1 MNAPGARDDASRR
14 AHELLVDQLGRLTT
28 SAEWLAMLDAT
39 RRFHTYSAR
48 NVMLLIAQGASGR
61 VAGYRTWQTI
71 PAHDGQHCQVRRGA
85 TGLLVLAPVT
95 RTVRDADPATG
106 EEPTRRVLVGF
117 KAVRVF
123 DEAALVSP
131 PAIPEVRPAL
141 LAGHAPHQLFDGLAH
156 QVRAAGFS
164 LADGDCA
171 PANGETSWGTRQ
183 VTLRGDLDG
192 AQRTKT
198 LAHELAHIRLHNP
211 DTHPEAAQLSRARAE
226 VEAESVAYLVCTH
239 AGLDTAD
246 YTIPYVALWSGG
258 NLDLVADTAEHAVTA
273 ARAITS
279 GLHAHLELPAP
290 DANPQ
295 STPDRAHAQHIA
307 DQPLCP
313 RPDALS
319 RARTAHPSNTTA
331 EPDLQAITQT
341 VERDAHRAITRLAAD
356 PAAWGAD
363 NETAA
368 IVRRLA
374 ANHPGVDPATTPAR
388 PRRPVARRRPTPP
401 PPEPRGIG
409 LA

>member
-1 MNAPGARDDASRR
+1 MHAPAARDDATRR
-14 AHELLVDQLGRLTT
+14 AHELLLDQLGQLTT

-95 RTVRDADPATG
+95 RTVRDADATTG
-106 EEPTRRVLVGF
+106 EETTRRVLAGF

-123 DEAALVSP
+123 DEAALASP

-141 LAGHAPHQLFDGLAH
+141 LAGHASHQLFDGLAH
-156 QVRAAGFS
+156 QLRAAGFS
-164 LADGDCA
+164 LVAGDCA
-171 PANGETSWGTRQ
+171 PANGETSWTARQ

-211 DTHPEAAQLSRARAE
+211 DTHPAGPQPSRARAE

-239 AGLDTAD
+239 AGLDTAG
-246 YTIPYVALWSGG
+246 YTIPYVALWSDG

-279 GLHAHLELPAP
+279 GLHAHLELP
-290 DANPQ
+290 
-295 STPDRAHAQHIA
+295 TPDTTPRPEGDQPCAEHVA
-307 DQPLCP
+307 DQPPSSL
-313 RPDALS
+313 PDPLT
-319 RARTAHPSNTTA
+319 RARTAHPSNTPA
-331 EPDLQAITQT
+331 APDLQTIAQA
-341 VERDAHRAITRLAAD
+341 VERDARRAISRLAAD
-356 PAAWGAD
+356 PNAWGAD

-388 PRRPVARRRPTPP
+388 PPPLAPRHPTPP
-401 PPEPRGIG
+401 PPEPPGIG

>member
-1 MNAPGARDDASRR
+1 MHAPAARDNASRR

-95 RTVRDADPATG
+95 RTVRDSDAATG
-106 EEPTRRVLVGF
+106 EETTRRVLAGF

-123 DEAALVSP
+123 DEAALVSR

-171 PANGETSWGTRQ
+171 PANGETSWAARH
-183 VTLRGDLDG
+183 VTLRGNLDG

-226 VEAESVAYLVCTH
+226 VEAESVAYLVCTN

-279 GLHAHLELPAP
+279 GLHAHLELP
-290 DANPQ
+290 
-295 STPDRAHAQHIA
+295 TPEATPHPNLDHPHAEHAA
-307 DQPLCP
+307 DQSPSS
-313 RPDALS
+313 RPDPLTRG
-319 RARTAHPSNTTA
+319 RAAHPSNTPA
-331 EPDLQAITQT
+331 APDLQTIAQA
-341 VERDAHRAITRLAAD
+341 VERDAHQAITRLAAD

-363 NETAA
+363 HETAA

-374 ANHPGVDPATTPAR
+374 ANHPGVDPAVIPAR
-388 PRRPVARRRPTPP
+388 PRPLLARRRPTPP
-401 PPEPRGIG
+401 PPEPPGIG